1 MTLVNVDVMVVGDTE
16 RSKGVAGRCDSDL
29 LLPVPGVWW
38 PHRFLQLQPSEVSSN
53 LHYYT
58 QA

>member
-29 LLPVPGVWW
+29 LLPVPGFWW